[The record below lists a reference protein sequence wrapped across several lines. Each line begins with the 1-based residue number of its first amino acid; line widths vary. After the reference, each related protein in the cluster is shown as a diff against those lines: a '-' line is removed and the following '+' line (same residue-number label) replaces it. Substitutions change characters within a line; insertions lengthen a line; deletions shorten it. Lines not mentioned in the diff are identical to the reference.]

1 MIAVLNP
8 NCAARMAA
16 TYPPGPLPITTTS
29 YAMMILNLQL
39 NKIERSKA
47 KGSNCLLTSNAFC
60 PQSAPFFCAAKL
72 NQKRQTRIKRNG
84 SKRTGIGY

>member
-29 YAMMILNLQL
+29 YAMMILNFQL
-39 NKIERSKA
+39 
-47 KGSNCLLTSNAFC
+47 
-60 PQSAPFFCAAKL
+60 
-72 NQKRQTRIKRNG
+72 
-84 SKRTGIGY
+84 KRTKDQKFKILTACLDL